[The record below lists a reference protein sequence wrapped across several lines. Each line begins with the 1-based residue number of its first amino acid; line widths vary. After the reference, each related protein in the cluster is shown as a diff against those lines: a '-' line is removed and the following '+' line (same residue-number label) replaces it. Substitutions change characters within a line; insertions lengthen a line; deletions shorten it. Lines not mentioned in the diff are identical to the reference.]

1 MKPKMTKE
9 EFTELLNSFQS
20 GGSTILKHMAVR
32 MVTSNS
38 MYNGYLE
45 DIPDYMKKSLMRKV
59 LRFVAETSLKGT
71 FEIDG
76 LSTSCAFYA
85 MEDGY
90 PVSFGS
96 NTEWSFYSNV
106 LGKTIYVEVKNN
118 KARYYNEE
126 HLCLGTMDVS
136 NVHINTISGK
146 VDIVKDFERSM
157 QTIKNWAKS

>member
-1 MKPKMTKE
+1 MTKE

-76 LSTSCAFYA
+76 LASSCAFCA

-96 NTEWSFYSNV
+96 NTQWSFYSNV
-106 LGKTIYVEVKNN
+106 LKKTIYVEVKDN
-118 KARYYNEE
+118 KAKYYNEE

-136 NVHINTISGK
+136 NVHTTLNSGK
-146 VDIVKDFERSM
+146 FDIVLNFETTMRV
-157 QTIKNWAKS
+157 IKNWAKS